1 LNRHERQFRDKPL
14 MVLMPN
20 IDRDEIRKFEEQTAS
35 WWNTK
40 GEFKGLH
47 DINPLRL
54 AYIAERVH
62 LAGKRV
68 IDVGCGGGILAE
80 AMAKHGARVTGI
92 DAGVAPLAVAK
103 SHAEASGLKI
113 IYRRTTAEEMAEVSP
128 GSFDVATCMELLEHV
143 PDPPSVVRACGLL
156 VKPGGAVFFGTL
168 NRTLRSFLLA
178 IIAAEYIL
186 GIVKRGTHTHR
197 RFVKPAEIDRWA
209 ADAGLLH
216 QDLTGLYYNPVFKKM
231 GLGGSTAVNYLM
243 QFKKPEG
250 NDKPYSAL
258 R

>member
-1 LNRHERQFRDKPL
+1 LNRHGRQFRDKPL

-20 IDRDEIRKFEEQTAS
+20 IDRNEIRKFEEQTAS

-54 AYIAERVH
+54 AYIAERTY

-92 DAGVAPLAVAK
+92 DAGDAPLAVAK

-128 GSFDVATCMELLEHV
+128 DSFDVATCMELLEHV
-143 PDPPSVVRACGLL
+143 PDPPSVVRACGHL

-197 RFVKPAEIDRWA
+197 RFIKPAEIDR
-209 ADAGLLH
+209 
-216 QDLTGLYYNPVFKKM
+216 
-231 GLGGSTAVNYLM
+231 
-243 QFKKPEG
+243 
-250 NDKPYSAL
+250 
-258 R
+258 

>member
-1 LNRHERQFRDKPL
+1 
-14 MVLMPN
+14 MPN

-54 AYIAERVH
+54 AYIAERAH

-143 PDPPSVVRACGLL
+143 PDPPSVVRACGHL

-197 RFVKPAEIDRWA
+197 RFIKPAEIDRWA
-209 ADAGLLH
+209 ADVGLLH
-216 QDLTGLYYNPVFKKM
+216 QNLTGLYYNPVFKRM

-243 QFKKPEG
+243 QFKKSEE
-250 NDKPYSAL
+250 KETLQSAS

>member
-1 LNRHERQFRDKPL
+1 
-14 MVLMPN
+14 MMACMPN
-20 IDRDEIRKFEEQTAS
+20 IDGNEIHKFEEQAAS
-35 WWNTK
+35 WWDK
-40 GEFKGLH
+40 EGEFKGLH

-54 AYIAERVH
+54 AYIAERAA

-80 AMAKHGARVTGI
+80 AMAQHGARVTGI
-92 DAGVAPLAVAK
+92 DAGDAPLAVAR

-113 IYRRTTAEEMAEVSP
+113 IYRRTTAEELAQLSP

-143 PDPPSVVRACGLL
+143 PDPPSVVRACGQL
-156 VKPGGAVFFGTL
+156 VKPGGTVFFGTL

-186 GIVKRGTHTHR
+186 GIVKRGTHAHR
-197 RFVKPAEIDRWA
+197 RFVKPTEIDRWA
-209 ADAGLLH
+209 ANAGLLH
-216 QDLTGLYYNPVFKKM
+216 QDLTGLHYNPVFKQM

-250 NDKPYSAL
+250 NNTPQRPAVTDAI
-258 R
+258 

>member
-1 LNRHERQFRDKPL
+1 

-35 WWNTK
+35 WWDKK

-54 AYIAERVH
+54 AYIAKRTD

-80 AMAKHGARVTGI
+80 AMAQHGARVTGI
-92 DAGVAPLAVAK
+92 DAGDASLAVAR

-113 IYRRTTAEEMAEVSP
+113 TYRRTTAEEMAEVSP
-128 GSFDVATCMELLEHV
+128 RSFDVATCMELLEHV
-143 PDPPSVVRACGLL
+143 PDPPSVVRACGHL

-168 NRTLRSFLLA
+168 NRTVRSFLLA

-186 GIVKRGTHTHR
+186 GIVKRGTHTYR
-197 RFVKPAEIDRWA
+197 RFLKPAEIERWA
-209 ADAGLLH
+209 ANAGLLH
-216 QDLTGLYYNPVFKKM
+216 RDLTGLYYNPVFKRM

-243 QFKKPEG
+243 QFQKSKG
-250 NDKPYSAL
+250 YDTIDSAP

>member
-1 LNRHERQFRDKPL
+1 

-35 WWNTK
+35 WWNKK

-54 AYIAERVH
+54 TYIAKRTA
-62 LAGKRV
+62 LASKRV

-80 AMAKHGARVTGI
+80 AMAQYGARVTGI
-92 DAGVAPLAVAK
+92 DAGDAPLAVAR
-103 SHAEASGLKI
+103 SHAEASSLKI
-113 IYRRTTAEEMAEVSP
+113 IYRRATAEELAELSP
-128 GSFDVATCMELLEHV
+128 GAYDVATCMELLEHV
-143 PDPPSVVRACGLL
+143 PDPPSVVRACGNL

-186 GIVKRGTHTHR
+186 GVVKRGTHSHR
-197 RFVKPAEIDRWA
+197 RFVKPTEIDRWA

-243 QFKKPEG
+243 HFKKPEG